1 MNNTLKIILALILLA
16 LIFVWILESKWMED
30 NWPEIKID
38 FIWNDGKIEADF
50 R

>member
-30 NWPEIKID
+30 NWPEIQMD

>member
-30 NWPEIKID
+30 NWPEIKMD

>member
-1 MNNTLKIILALILLA
+1 MSDAFKIILVLILLA
-16 LIFVWILESKWMED
+16 LIFVWVLESKWMED
-30 NWPEIKID
+30 NWPEIKMD